1 MELKKGIIISANPYK
16 DKNLICNLLLEN
28 EIISFEVISY
38 FNSKKGYTNDI
49 QILNYGEFELYKG
62 PTAYYKL
69 KNYKI
74 ENSLYN
80 LVYSDNDYLIAYEF
94 LKEVISKVPPIDEF
108 FKYSKLIQL
117 TLEELISDK
126 NKYISYL
133 TLFISFYLRFTGY
146 SIINVLEQEINI
158 VLNDYK
164 NEYGEIV
171 SKNSE
176 IYNNFLNLYEKLFKA
191 KYLIAL
197 EFIKKC
203 DGKLIL
209 IVFKRISL
217 IFAQLN
223 NIKINS
229 LNFF

>member
-28 EIISFEVISY
+28 EIISFEVISF

-108 FKYSKLIQL
+108 FKHSKLIQL
-117 TLEELISDK
+117 TVEELISDK

-133 TLFISFYLRFTGY
+133 TLFICFYLRFTGY

-171 SKNSE
+171 NKNSE
-176 IYNNFLNLYEKLFKA
+176 IYKNFLNLYEKLFNS
-191 KYLIAL
+191 KYSIAL

-203 DGKLIL
+203 DKKLIL

>member
-28 EIISFEVISY
+28 EIISFEVISF

-117 TLEELISDK
+117 TVEEIISDK

-133 TLFISFYLRFTGY
+133 TLFIAFYLRFTGY
-146 SIINVLEQEINI
+146 SIINVLEQEINM

-171 SKNSE
+171 NKNSE
-176 IYNNFLNLYEKLFKA
+176 IYNNFLNLYEKLFNS

-203 DGKLIL
+203 DEKLIL